1 MPRKPKQPKQT
12 QKPQK
17 PQTANDMLSEVEAIL
32 QSILNDP
39 EARDADKIAA
49 STALVRIRA
58 ARDEGLLGRYELVL
72 KTM

>member
-1 MPRKPKQPKQT
+1 MPRKPKQPPKQPPK
-12 QKPQK
+12 QS
-17 PQTANDMLSEVEAIL
+17 QTANDMLTEVEAIL
-32 QSILNDP
+32 QSILSDP

-72 KTM
+72 KLM